1 MNKLISTENRIFMCV
16 VGPSECGKTRLIFD
30 MLTSNTFYKPFD
42 KIYYCYRHWQGIYD
56 KFRKSLNN
64 IEFIQLAQDSFEIV
78 DSIVH
83 ETNPIIKQQQQ
94 QQRGNAKDNVDK
106 YRTLMIFDD
115 VAEELLRN
123 DNFSNL
129 ATSGRHKNISV
140 IFIKHNLYQQGKH
153 SVTIDKNTTHLILMK
168 NPRVGRQL
176 KILGTELGNM
186 KFLEEC
192 YQKAVEDQPFGHLL
206 IDLTPSCIESLRYCS
221 GIPNRPSFF
230 WLPRKNARTTL
241 INDKNTNALYSGVY
255 KQSF

>member
-1 MNKLISTENRIFMCV
+1 MCV
-16 VGPSECGKTRLIFD
+16 VGPSECGKTQLIFN

-42 KIYYCYRHWQGIYD
+42 KIYYCYRHWQDIYD
-56 KFRKSLNN
+56 KFRKSINN
-64 IEFIQLAQDSFEIV
+64 IEFIQLMAGNFDIV
-78 DSIVH
+78 NSLVD
-83 ETNPIIKQQQQ
+83 ETKPFITTLQQENTT
-94 QQRGNAKDNVDK
+94 GDNNSK

-115 VAEELLRN
+115 VAEEILKN

-168 NPRVGRQL
+168 NPRAGRQL

-192 YQKAVEDQPFGHLL
+192 YRKAVEEQQYGHLL
-206 IDLTPSCIESLRYCS
+206 IDFTPLCIESLRYCS
-221 GIPNRPSFF
+221 SIADGPSFF
-230 WLPRKNARTTL
+230 WLPSKNARTQIIGDKIT
-241 INDKNTNALYSGVY
+241 NDLYSSVY
-255 KQSF
+255 KQSFE